1 MNRKS
6 TSVSSIV
13 GVATALYLGLF
24 AAQFQ
29 SAHADEAV
37 QSAGHSRSAVH
48 MSDPASPKS
57 DDNAN
62 SSQSNDDKDQSKI
75 QPDPATASAVPC
87 NCSGSGSGCA
97 GACPNAPGPKRHCKN
112 LAPHGK
118 PKMCSCVP

>member
-97 GACPNAPGPKRHCKN
+97 GACPNAPGPKRH
-112 LAPHGK
+112 
-118 PKMCSCVP
+118 

>member
-37 QSAGHSRSAVH
+37 QSAGPVSYTHLDVY
-48 MSDPASPKS
+48 
-57 DDNAN
+57 
-62 SSQSNDDKDQSKI
+62 
-75 QPDPATASAVPC
+75 
-87 NCSGSGSGCA
+87 
-97 GACPNAPGPKRHCKN
+97 KRQTYNNHF
-112 LAPHGK
+112 
-118 PKMCSCVP
+118 V